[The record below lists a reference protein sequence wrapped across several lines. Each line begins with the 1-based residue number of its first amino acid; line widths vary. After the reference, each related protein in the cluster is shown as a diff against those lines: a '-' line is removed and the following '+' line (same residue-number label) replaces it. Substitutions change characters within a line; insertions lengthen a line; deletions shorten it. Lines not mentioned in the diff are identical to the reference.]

1 MKVQSGQRVRIAGAG
16 TIEVEA
22 RLGTGADRLVM
33 VTVADGVARRIEA
46 SSQGLWRLDVS
57 RDAEIVVGVREGEDP
72 ATVAGGFAL
81 KWPGTDIEIDTLDK
95 DHRAVI
101 IGNVYSRQ
109 GDRMLKVSGEGYAYG
124 LEAYGRRNRI
134 DLDAIIPKAPPPTN
148 DGGLQ
153 PWQRQ
158 PEHRDGDR
166 RPRGRHDA
174 VAQGSGVC
182 VAAGVVVTN
191 HHVIENGRTFA
202 VMHEGSTADARVITS
217 DEFHDLAI
225 LRHDPIPGLMPVA
238 FRDAAETYL
247 SEELLAAGYPL
258 AQLLGDD
265 LKISSGN
272 ISGLKGTD
280 SDVSR
285 LQFTAPIA
293 SGSSGGAI
301 VDVGGRLIGIVAA
314 ALSHDLMRANGGTS
328 ENVNFA
334 IKASVVREML
344 ISCGIEAPALQPA
357 TSLARPELSR
367 RIRSHVVAVS
377 SR

>member
-1 MKVQSGQRVRIAGAG
+1 MRIAGAG
-16 TIEVEA
+16 SVEIEA
-22 RLGTGADRLVM
+22 RNRHAAERLVM
-33 VTVADGVARRIEA
+33 MLVADGRAVRIEPTTP
-46 SSQGLWRLDVS
+46 GMWTLDVS
-57 RDAEIVVGVREGEDP
+57 KDAEIVVGIREGEDP
-72 ATVAGGFAL
+72 APVAGGFRL

-101 IGNVYSRQ
+101 IGNLYTRQ

-124 LEAYGRRNRI
+124 LEAYGRRNRV
-134 DLDAIIPKAPPPTN
+134 DLDGILPKTPPPRRN
-148 DGGLQ
+148 GDGLQ

-158 PEHRDGDR
+158 PDHRGDERGHPGR
-166 RPRGRHDA
+166 RSGGGA
-174 VAQGSGVC
+174 GAQGSGVS
-182 VAAGVVVTN
+182 VAPCIVVTN
-191 HHVIENGRTFA
+191 HHVIENGRDFGI
-202 VMHEGSTADARVITS
+202 MHEGSGSDARVIAS

-258 AQLLGDD
+258 AQVLGDD

-272 ISGLKGTD
+272 ISGLKGTA

-301 VDVGGRLIGIVAA
+301 VDVSGRLIGIVAA
-314 ALSHDLMRANGGTS
+314 ALSHDLMRAHGGTS

-344 ISCGIEAPALQPA
+344 ISCGIEAPALQIAAP
-357 TSLARPELSR
+357 LARPELSR
-367 RIRSHVVAVS
+367 RIRSHIVAVS
-377 SR
+377 CR